1 MPSILRAPPGW
12 GTGENDPE
20 QSKGRE
26 NVGLTEGHFRKGGY
40 QEKPVGAATLHDN
53 HILLH

>member
-1 MPSILRAPPGW
+1 MSSILRAPPGW